1 MFDVSQDVKR
11 VLVSGALAALISGPA
26 LLAGGPAAAQEVS
39 DAQILKAL
47 TPEAPVP
54 AAPRTRGLTVGPQ
67 TAAPPPANPAVSADD
82 AFVASLRG
90 KPSRSLSVGE
100 REKLGTVAAS
110 KPQIDL
116 PMEFDTNSDVLRG
129 PALANAN
136 SLGRALTDPSMRG
149 QTFMIAGHTDARGTD
164 ASNQKLSERRAD
176 AVKQFLVQTYSIPP
190 ANLITVGYGKA
201 HLKNAHEPDGRENR
215 RVQAVNMLQV
225 KTAGR

>member
-1 MFDVSQDVKR
+1 MFGSSSGVKR
-11 VLVSGALAALISGPA
+11 IVVSGTLSCLVFGPLALAAGPV
-26 LLAGGPAAAQEVS
+26 LAQDVS

-47 TPEAPVP
+47 SPLPAAP
-54 AAPRTRGLTVGPQ
+54 AAPRTRGLTIGPQ
-67 TAAPPPANPAVSADD
+67 QSDPAPAPAVSADA
-82 AFVASLRG
+82 AFVDSLRG
-90 KPSRSLSVGE
+90 KTSRSLSMGE
-100 REKLGTVAAS
+100 REKLVAVAAS

-116 PMEFDTNSDVLRG
+116 PMEFDINSDLLRG

-164 ASNQKLSERRAD
+164 AANLKLSERRAD
-176 AVKQFLVQTYSIPP
+176 AVKQFLVQTYAIPA

-201 HLKNAHEPDGRENR
+201 QLKKPTDPEGRENR

>member
-1 MFDVSQDVKR
+1 MFGSSSGVKR
-11 VLVSGALAALISGPA
+11 IVVSGSLSCLVFGAVA
-26 LLAGGPAAAQEVS
+26 LAGGPALAQDVS

-47 TPEAPVP
+47 SPAPAVP
-54 AAPRTRGLTVGPQ
+54 APPRTRGLTIGPQ
-67 TAAPPPANPAVSADD
+67 QAAPPPAPALSADD
-82 AFVASLRG
+82 TFVESLRG
-90 KPSRSLSVGE
+90 KTSRSLSTGE
-100 REKLGTVAAS
+100 REKLVTVAAS

-116 PMEFDTNSDVLRG
+116 PMEFDTNSDLLRG

-164 ASNQKLSERRAD
+164 AANQKLSERRAD
-176 AVKQFLVQTYSIPP
+176 AVKQFLVQTYAIPS

-201 HLKNAHEPDGRENR
+201 HLKKPTDPEGRENR